1 MAFLFEKTKW
11 FNQQQH
17 SSEIMS
23 NASLNGGVYTSQV
36 KEVRLGPEQNKI
48 PL

>member
-17 SSEIMS
+17 PSEIMS
-23 NASLNGGVYTSQV
+23 NASLNGGGYTSQV
-36 KEVRLGPEQNKI
+36 KEVRLVPGQNKMY
-48 PL
+48 L